1 MQGDRRNEP
10 AGESMTITSDWGEWW
25 LREELEGSEVE
36 GVSLWFLGVTGWAIR
51 TPETTVYVDP
61 YFSTER
67 DREYVARMP
76 PVPMEPGW
84 AEECDAVFCTH
95 DHRDHFW
102 PPSFGPLLDHGGSVH
117 APPECY
123 DLHDVSDVPEDQRVA
138 VEPGDSY
145 TVGELTVHVRG
156 GHDPDA
162 AGSVAYVIETPEGT
176 VFHGGDNR
184 PCEAFDAVGDEFD
197 VDLGML
203 SYGTTARR
211 LNDDGEVI
219 RRKLYNDAQ
228 DVIDAANAVG
238 IDRLVPTHWRRWRS
252 IQADPGALKAAATT
266 WEYPRVIEEVE
277 VGDRLRLD
285 RPGIV
290 APTRLDG
297 E

>member
-1 MQGDRRNEP
+1 
-10 AGESMTITSDWGEWW
+10 MTITSDWGEWW
-25 LREELEGSEVE
+25 VREELEGTDVE
-36 GVSLWFLGVTGWAIR
+36 GVSLWFLGVAGWAIR

-76 PVPMEPGW
+76 PVPMEPRW
-84 AEECDAVFCTH
+84 ASACDAVLCTH

-123 DLHDVSDVPEDQRVA
+123 DLHDVSDVPADRQVRTT
-138 VEPGDSY
+138 PGDTSE
-145 TVGELTVHVRG
+145 VGELTVHVRG
-156 GHDPDA
+156 GRDPDA
-162 AGSVAYVIETPEGT
+162 EGSVSYVIETPAGT
-176 VFHGGDNR
+176 IFHGGDNR
-184 PCEAFDAVGDEFD
+184 PCDAFRRVGAEFD

-203 SYGTTARR
+203 SYGTSARV
-211 LNDDGEVI
+211 LDDDGEVV
-219 RRKLYNDAQ
+219 RRKFYNDAQ
-228 DVIDAANAVG
+228 DVIEVANAVG

-252 IQADPGALKAAATT
+252 IQADPGVLHETATT
-266 WEYPRVIEEVE
+266 RSYPHVIEEVE

-290 APTRLDG
+290 PPTHLGG
-297 E
+297 EGP